1 MTRARGAIPR
11 LVCMAIALPPS
22 KRPVPAG
29 RVVGWA
35 TASVA
40 AALLAGLLL
49 WWAGQILAGA
59 YGELIEGLP
68 VATTWMSSVYLAVG
82 GIVGGAVCL
91 AYSRRV
97 YGKRARVVAFSTSG
111 LALGLSIVVFIMDVA
126 AVFQ

>member
-1 MTRARGAIPR
+1 M
-11 LVCMAIALPPS
+11 
-22 KRPVPAG
+22 PAG
-29 RVVGWA
+29 RVVAWA

-59 YGELIEGLP
+59 YGALIEGLP

-97 YGKRARVVAFSTSG
+97 YGRRARTVAFSMSG
-111 LALGLSIVVFIMDVA
+111 LALGLSIAVFTVDVAVVFR
-126 AVFQ
+126 